1 MRSPPLP
8 RAWHERRRC
17 DALEGLTIMGDKEQ
31 VLVADGIE
39 ARHHWIRHD
48 TPPRTR
54 SPMPRRCYTVIVHAT
69 NRGRQGS
76 ARVVGARRPSIDR
89 L

>member
-8 RAWHERRRC
+8 RGGTSAAVAS
-17 DALEGLTIMGDKEQ
+17 ALEGLAIMGDKEQ
-31 VLVADGIE
+31 VLVADGIK

-48 TPPRTR
+48 TPPRAR

-69 NRGRQGS
+69 NRGGK
-76 ARVVGARRPSIDR
+76 AAP
-89 L
+89 